1 MRQNSYLHFVIGLY
15 EALYHIKPD
24 LSSGKIPSQISFI
37 LAESAKMWYNC
48 SDIIIKEDI
57 MLASLTN
64 INKFY
69 NGNQVLSNVSLTI
82 DETDKIGLVG
92 NNGCG
97 KSTLLKILTGSVE
110 PDRFTEKDGIVS
122 FASKTTVGY
131 LEQMGGLDSES
142 TVMDEMQ
149 KVFEPIH
156 KAIERLRDIELEIQ
170 LGDNSSADEY
180 QQLSSWIEANDG
192 YNTDVKIRMILN
204 GMGFSEAE
212 LSRTVSGFSG
222 GEKTRLC
229 IAKLLLEEPN
239 LLILDEPTNH
249 LDFKTIMWLEDYL
262 RSYRGAVLIV
272 SHDRYFLDRL
282 CTSVCEIERGTLK
295 RYKGNYSAFIR
306 QREENDVR
314 QEKEYEQQ
322 QKQIAKMEDYVA
334 RNLVRASTT
343 KMAQSRRKQLDKI
356 ERIEKPF
363 HDNRHAKIHFTY
375 AMEPPIDVLKVKD
388 VDISVGEGAARKT
401 LLDNVSF
408 EVRRGEKVGIIG
420 DNGIGK
426 STLLKIIQEK
436 LPHKGLVRWNSNIKI
451 SYFEQ
456 ESTNLNRELTV
467 MEELHSRYPSLSDL
481 EVRNLLAQVR
491 FVGENVFK
499 ETGVISGGERAK
511 LCFAIMM
518 QEHGNV
524 LILDEPTNHL
534 DLSSKEA
541 IEEALAEYTGTVIF
555 VSHDR
560 YLLSRIADRLIELTD
575 GGFREHNY
583 GFDKY
588 LDVLR
593 DEQAEEKRLADAAK
607 FAKAAE
613 AAKEKNEKSY
623 RSKQQRSADAARK
636 NEMRRLEKEIDEF
649 QAQIDALTEEISREE
664 VYSDYELMA
673 QKCSEIDSLKQKI
686 EENFELLIELDG

>member
-1 MRQNSYLHFVIGLY
+1 
-15 EALYHIKPD
+15 
-24 LSSGKIPSQISFI
+24 
-37 LAESAKMWYNC
+37 
-48 SDIIIKEDI
+48 

-69 NGNQVLSNVSLTI
+69 NGNQVLNNVCLTI
-82 DETDKIGLVG
+82 DESDKIGLVG

-110 PDRFTEKDGIVS
+110 PDRFTEKDGIIS
-122 FASKTTVGY
+122 LAAKTTIGY
-131 LEQMGGLDSES
+131 LEQMGGLDSEN
-142 TVMDEMQ
+142 TVMDEMN
-149 KVFEPIH
+149 KVFEPVH
-156 KAIERLRDIELEIQ
+156 RAIERLREIELEIE
-170 LGDNSSADEY
+170 LGDSSAADEY

-204 GMGFSEAE
+204 GMGFTENE

-229 IAKLLLEEPN
+229 IARLLLEEPN

-262 RSYRGAVLIV
+262 RNYRGAVLIV
-272 SHDRYFLDRL
+272 SHDRFFLDRL
-282 CTSVCEIERGTLK
+282 CTSICEIEHGVLK
-295 RYKGNYSAFIR
+295 RYRGNYSAFVR
-306 QREENDVR
+306 QREENDIR
-314 QEKEYEQQ
+314 QEKEYEIQ

-334 RNLVRASTT
+334 KNLVRASTT
-343 KMAQSRRKQLDKI
+343 KMAQSRRKQLEKI

-363 HDNRHAKIHFTY
+363 HDTKSAKIHFTY
-375 AMEPPIDVLKVKD
+375 AMEPPLDVLKVKNI
-388 VDISVGEGAARKT
+388 DISVGEGASRKT
-401 LLDNVSF
+401 LLDDISF
-408 EVRRGEKVGIIG
+408 EVRRGDKIGIIG

-426 STLLKIIQEK
+426 STLLRIIQEQ
-436 LPHKGLVRWNSNIKI
+436 LPHKGVVRWNSNLKI

-467 MEELHSRYPSLSDL
+467 MEELHSRYPTLSDL

-491 FVGENVFK
+491 LIGENVFK

-541 IEEALAEYTGTVIF
+541 IEEALQEYTGTVIF

-560 YLLSRIADRLIELTD
+560 YLLSKIADRLIELTAD
-575 GGFREHNY
+575 GFREHNY
-583 GFDKY
+583 GFNKY

-593 DEQAEEKRLADAAK
+593 DEQAEQKRIADAEK

-613 AAKEKNEKSY
+613 AAKEKQTKAY

-636 NEMRRLEKEIDEF
+636 NEMRRLEQEIDDM
-649 QAQIDALTEEISREE
+649 QAQIDALTEEIAKEE
-664 VYSDYELMA
+664 VYTNYELMNS
-673 QKCSEIDSLKQKI
+673 KCAEIDTLKQKI
-686 EENFELLIELDG
+686 DENFEKLIELDE

>member
-1 MRQNSYLHFVIGLY
+1 
-15 EALYHIKPD
+15 
-24 LSSGKIPSQISFI
+24 
-37 LAESAKMWYNC
+37 
-48 SDIIIKEDI
+48 

-69 NGNQVLSNVSLTI
+69 NGKQVLSNVSLTI
-82 DETDKIGLVG
+82 DESDKIGLVG

-122 FASKTTVGY
+122 LAQKTTIGY
-131 LEQMGGLDSES
+131 LEQMGGLNSEN
-142 TVMDEMQ
+142 TVIDEMRSA
-149 KVFEPIH
+149 FEPIR
-156 KAIERLRDIELEIQ
+156 KAIERLREIELEIE

-180 QQLSSWIEANDG
+180 QQLTSWVEANDG

-204 GMGFSEAE
+204 GMGFSEEE
-212 LSRTVSGFSG
+212 LHRTVSGFSG

-229 IAKLLLEEPN
+229 ISRLLLEEPN

-282 CTSVCEIERGTLK
+282 CTSICEIERGVLT
-295 RYKGNYSAFIR
+295 RYRGNYSAFVR
-306 QREENDVR
+306 QREENDAR
-314 QEKEYEQQ
+314 REKEYEQQ
-322 QKQIAKMEDYVA
+322 QKQIAQLEDYVA
-334 RNLVRASTT
+334 KNLVRASTT
-343 KMAQSRRKQLDKI
+343 KMAQSRRKQLEKM
-356 ERIEKPF
+356 ERIERPV
-363 HDNRHAKIHFTY
+363 HDTKSAKIHFTY
-375 AMEPPIDVLKVKD
+375 AVEPPQEVLKVKGI
-388 VDISVGEGAARKT
+388 DIAVGEGSGRKT
-401 LLDNVSF
+401 LVDELSF
-408 EVRRGEKVGIIG
+408 DVRRGEKIGIIG

-426 STLLKIIQEK
+426 STLLRIIQEQ
-436 LPHKGLVRWNSNIKI
+436 LPHKGIVRWNSNIKI

-467 MEELHSRYPSLSDL
+467 MEELHSRYPSMSEL
-481 EVRNLLAQVR
+481 EVRSLLAQVR
-491 FVGENVFK
+491 LIGENVFK

-541 IEEALAEYTGTVIF
+541 IEEALEEYTGTIIF

-560 YLLSRIADRLIELTD
+560 YLLSKIADRLIELTA
-575 GGFREHNY
+575 GGYREHNY
-583 GFDKY
+583 GFEKY

-593 DEQAEEKRLADAAK
+593 EEQAEQKRIADAEK

-613 AAKEKNEKSY
+613 AAKEKSAKTY

-636 NEMRRLEKEIDEF
+636 NEMRRLEKEIDEL
-649 QAQIDALTEEISREE
+649 QAKIDALNEEISHEE
-664 VYSDYELMA
+664 VYSDYELMNS
-673 QKCSEIDSLKQKI
+673 KCLEIESLKQQI
-686 EENFELLIELDG
+686 DDDFEKLIELDE

>member
-1 MRQNSYLHFVIGLY
+1 
-15 EALYHIKPD
+15 
-24 LSSGKIPSQISFI
+24 
-37 LAESAKMWYNC
+37 
-48 SDIIIKEDI
+48 

-69 NGNQVLSNVSLTI
+69 NGNQVLKNVSITI
-82 DETDKIGLVG
+82 DESDKIGLVG

-97 KSTLLKILTGSVE
+97 KSTLLKILTGSVD

-122 FASKTTVGY
+122 FAAKTTVGY

-142 TVMDEMQ
+142 TVIAEMRS
-149 KVFEPIH
+149 VFEPIH
-156 KAIERLRDIELEIQ
+156 KAIERLREIELEIEM
-170 LGDNSSADEY
+170 GDDSAADEY
-180 QQLSSWIEANDG
+180 QRLTSWVEASDG
-192 YNTDVKIRMILN
+192 YNTDVKIRTVLN
-204 GMGFSEAE
+204 GMGFSGDE
-212 LSRTVSGFSG
+212 LERTVSGFSG

-282 CTSVCEIERGTLK
+282 CSSICEIERGVLT
-295 RYKGNYSAFIR
+295 RYKGNYSAFVR
-306 QREENDVR
+306 QREENNAR
-314 QEKEYEQQ
+314 REKEYEQQ
-322 QKQIAKMEDYVA
+322 QKQIAQLEDYVA
-334 RNLVRASTT
+334 KNLVRASTT
-343 KMAQSRRKQLDKI
+343 KMAQSRRKQLEKM
-356 ERIEKPF
+356 ERIERPAHEAKS
-363 HDNRHAKIHFTY
+363 AKIRFTY
-375 AMEPPIDVLKVKD
+375 AVEPPIDVLKVKG
-388 VDISVGEGAARKT
+388 VDISVGEGNARKT
-401 LLDNVSF
+401 LVDEVSF
-408 EVRRGEKVGIIG
+408 DMRRGEKIGIIG

-426 STLLKIIQEK
+426 STLLRIIQEK
-436 LPHKGLVRWNSNIKI
+436 LPHKGIVRWNSNVKI

-467 MEELHSRYPSLSDL
+467 MEELHSRYPSLSEL
-481 EVRNLLAQVR
+481 EVRSLLAQVR
-491 FVGENVFK
+491 LVGENVFK

-534 DLSSKEA
+534 DLSTKEA
-541 IEEALAEYTGTVIF
+541 IEEALEEYTGTIIF

-560 YLLSRIADRLIELTD
+560 YLLSKIADRLIELTD
-575 GGFREHNY
+575 GGYRCHNF
-583 GFDKY
+583 GFEKY

-593 DEQAEEKRLADAAK
+593 EEQSEQKRAADEEKRQR
-607 FAKAAE
+607 AAE
-613 AAKEKNEKSY
+613 AAKEKSEKNY

-636 NEMRRLEKEIDEF
+636 NEMRRLEKEIDEL
-649 QAQIDALTEEISREE
+649 QAKIDALTEEIGREE
-664 VYSDYELMA
+664 VYSDYELMNA
-673 QKCSEIDSLKQKI
+673 KCAEIDALKQRI
-686 EENFELLIELDG
+686 DENFELLIELDG

>member
-1 MRQNSYLHFVIGLY
+1 
-15 EALYHIKPD
+15 
-24 LSSGKIPSQISFI
+24 
-37 LAESAKMWYNC
+37 
-48 SDIIIKEDI
+48 
-57 MLASLTN
+57 MLASLIN

-69 NGNQVLSNVSLTI
+69 NGKQVLNNVSLTI
-82 DETDKIGLVG
+82 DESDKIGLVG

-122 FASKTTVGY
+122 LAQKTTIGY
-131 LEQMGGLDSES
+131 LEQMGGLNSEN
-142 TVMDEMQ
+142 TVIDEMRS
-149 KVFEPIH
+149 VFAPIQ
-156 KAIERLRDIELEIQ
+156 KAIDRLREIEIEIEM
-170 LGDNSSADEY
+170 GDNSSADEY
-180 QQLSSWIEANDG
+180 QQLTSWIEANDG

-204 GMGFSEAE
+204 GMGFTEAE
-212 LSRTVSGFSG
+212 LERKVSGFSG

-229 IAKLLLEEPN
+229 ISRLLLEEPN

-282 CTSVCEIERGTLK
+282 CTSICEIERGSLT
-295 RYKGNYSAFIR
+295 RYRGNYSAFVR

-314 QEKEYEQQ
+314 REKEYEQQ
-322 QKQIAKMEDYVA
+322 QKQIAQLEEYVA
-334 RNLVRASTT
+334 KNLVRASTT
-343 KMAQSRRKQLDKI
+343 KMAQSRRKQLEKM
-356 ERIEKPF
+356 ERIERPV
-363 HDNRHAKIHFTY
+363 HDTKSAKIHFTY
-375 AMEPPIDVLKVKD
+375 AVEPPQDILKVKG
-388 VDISVGEGAARKT
+388 VDISVGEGSSRKT
-401 LLDNVSF
+401 LVDEINF
-408 EVRRGEKVGIIG
+408 EVRRGEKIGIIG

-426 STLLKIIQEK
+426 STLLRIIQEQ
-436 LPHKGLVRWNSNIKI
+436 LPHKGIVRWNSNIKT

-467 MEELHSRYPSLSDL
+467 MEELHSRYPSMTEL

-491 FVGENVFK
+491 LVGENVFK

-541 IEEALAEYTGTVIF
+541 IEEALKEYTGTIIF

-560 YLLSRIADRLIELTD
+560 YLLSKIADRLIELTN
-575 GGFREHNY
+575 GSYREHNY
-583 GFDKY
+583 GFEKY

-593 DEQAEEKRLADAAK
+593 EEQAEQKRIADAEK

-613 AAKEKNEKSY
+613 AAKEKSVKTY

-636 NEMRRLEKEIDEF
+636 NEMRRLEKEIDEL
-649 QAQIDALTEEISREE
+649 QAQIDALTEEIGKEE
-664 VYSDYELMA
+664 VYSDYELMNS
-673 QKCSEIDSLKQKI
+673 KCSEIEKLKQQI
-686 EENFELLIELDG
+686 DENFEKLIELDE

>member
-1 MRQNSYLHFVIGLY
+1 
-15 EALYHIKPD
+15 
-24 LSSGKIPSQISFI
+24 
-37 LAESAKMWYNC
+37 
-48 SDIIIKEDI
+48 

-69 NGNQVLSNVSLTI
+69 NGNQVLKNVSLTI
-82 DETDKIGLVG
+82 DESDKIGLVG

-97 KSTLLKILTGSVE
+97 KSTLLKILTGSVD

-122 FASKTTVGY
+122 FAAKTTVGY

-142 TVMDEMQ
+142 TVIAEMRS
-149 KVFEPIH
+149 VFEPIH
-156 KAIERLRDIELEIQ
+156 KAIERLREIELEIEM
-170 LGDNSSADEY
+170 GDDSAADEY
-180 QQLSSWIEANDG
+180 QRLTSWVEASDG
-192 YNTDVKIRMILN
+192 YNTDVKIRTVLN
-204 GMGFSEAE
+204 GMGFSGDE
-212 LSRTVSGFSG
+212 LERTVSGFSG

-282 CTSVCEIERGTLK
+282 CSSICEIERGVLT
-295 RYKGNYSAFIR
+295 RYKGNYSTFVR
-306 QREENDVR
+306 QREENNAR
-314 QEKEYEQQ
+314 REKEYEQQ
-322 QKQIAKMEDYVA
+322 QKQIAQLEDYVA
-334 RNLVRASTT
+334 KNLVRASTT
-343 KMAQSRRKQLDKI
+343 KMAQSRRKQLEKM
-356 ERIEKPF
+356 ERIERPAHEAKS
-363 HDNRHAKIHFTY
+363 AKIRFTY
-375 AMEPPIDVLKVKD
+375 AVEPPIDVLKVKG
-388 VDISVGEGAARKT
+388 VDISVGEGNVRKT
-401 LLDNVSF
+401 LVDEVSF
-408 EVRRGEKVGIIG
+408 DVRRGEKIGIIG

-426 STLLKIIQEK
+426 STLLRIIQEK
-436 LPHKGLVRWNSNIKI
+436 LPHKGIVRWNSNVKI

-467 MEELHSRYPSLSDL
+467 MEELHSRYPSLSEL
-481 EVRNLLAQVR
+481 EVRSLLAQVR
-491 FVGENVFK
+491 LVGENVFK

-534 DLSSKEA
+534 DLSTKEA
-541 IEEALAEYTGTVIF
+541 IEEALEEYTGTIIF

-560 YLLSRIADRLIELTD
+560 YLLSKIADRLIELTD
-575 GGFREHNY
+575 GGYRCHNF
-583 GFDKY
+583 GFEKY

-593 DEQAEEKRLADAAK
+593 EEQSEQKRAADEEKRQR
-607 FAKAAE
+607 AAE
-613 AAKEKNEKSY
+613 TAKEKSEKNY

-636 NEMRRLEKEIDEF
+636 NEMRRLEKEIDEL
-649 QAQIDALTEEISREE
+649 QARIDALTEEIGREE
-664 VYSDYELMA
+664 VYSDYELMNA
-673 QKCSEIDSLKQKI
+673 KCAEIDELKQRI
-686 EENFELLIELDG
+686 DENFELLIELDG

>member
-1 MRQNSYLHFVIGLY
+1 
-15 EALYHIKPD
+15 
-24 LSSGKIPSQISFI
+24 
-37 LAESAKMWYNC
+37 
-48 SDIIIKEDI
+48 
-57 MLASLTN
+57 MLVSLNN

-69 NGNQVLSNVSLTI
+69 NGKQVLSNVSLTV
-82 DETDKIGLVG
+82 DENDKIGLVG

-110 PDRFTEKDGIVS
+110 PDRFTEKDGIIS
-122 FASKTTVGY
+122 FAQKTSIGY
-131 LEQMGGLDSES
+131 LEQMGGLDSEN
-142 TVMDEMQ
+142 TVMEEMN
-149 KVFEPIH
+149 KVFEPVH
-156 KAIERLRDIELEIQ
+156 KAMERLRDIELEIQ

-192 YNTDVKIRMILN
+192 YNTDVKIRTVLN
-204 GMGFSEAE
+204 GMGFSGEQ
-212 LSRTVSGFSG
+212 LNRRVSGFSG

-229 IAKLLLEEPN
+229 ISKLLLEEPN

-272 SHDRYFLDRL
+272 SHDRYFLDKL
-282 CTSVCEIERGTLK
+282 CTSICEIERGILT

-306 QREENDVR
+306 QREENTAR
-314 QEKEYEQQ
+314 REKEYEQQ
-322 QKQIAKMEDYVA
+322 QKQIAKMEDYVV

-343 KMAQSRRKQLDKI
+343 KMAQSRRKQLEKI

-363 HDNRHAKIHFTY
+363 HEEKHAKINFTY
-375 AMEPPIDVLKVKD
+375 AVEPPLDVLKVKNT
-388 VDISVGEGAARKT
+388 DISVGEGANRKT
-401 LLDNVSF
+401 LVDSVSF
-408 EVRRGEKVGIIG
+408 DVRRGEKIGIIG

-426 STLLKIIQEK
+426 STLLKIIQGL
-436 LPHKGLVRWNSNIKI
+436 LPHQGTVRWNTNIKI

-467 MEELHSRYPSLSDL
+467 MEELHSRYPLLSDL

-541 IEEALAEYTGTVIF
+541 IETALEEYTGTIIF

-575 GGFREHNY
+575 GSYREHNY
-583 GFDKY
+583 GFEKY
-588 LDVLR
+588 LEVLR
-593 DEQAEEKRLADAAK
+593 AEQAEEKRAADAEK

-613 AAKEKNEKSY
+613 AAKEKQAKTY
-623 RSKQQRSADAARK
+623 RNKQQRSADAARK

-649 QAQIDALTEEISREE
+649 QAKIDALSEEITKEE
-664 VYSDYELMA
+664 VYSDYELMNA
-673 QKCSEIDSLKQKI
+673 KCREIDELKGKI
-686 EENFELLIELDG
+686 DENFEKLIELDE

>member
-1 MRQNSYLHFVIGLY
+1 
-15 EALYHIKPD
+15 
-24 LSSGKIPSQISFI
+24 
-37 LAESAKMWYNC
+37 
-48 SDIIIKEDI
+48 

-69 NGNQVLSNVSLTI
+69 NGNQVLKNVSLTI
-82 DETDKIGLVG
+82 DESDKIGLVG

-97 KSTLLKILTGSVE
+97 KSTLLKILTGSVD

-122 FASKTTVGY
+122 FAAKTTVGY

-142 TVMDEMQ
+142 TVIAEMRS
-149 KVFEPIH
+149 VFEPIH
-156 KAIERLRDIELEIQ
+156 KAIERLREIELEIEM
-170 LGDNSSADEY
+170 GDDSAADEY
-180 QQLSSWIEANDG
+180 QRLTSWVEASDG
-192 YNTDVKIRMILN
+192 YNTDVKIRTVLN
-204 GMGFSEAE
+204 GMGFSGDE
-212 LSRTVSGFSG
+212 LERIVSGFSG

-282 CTSVCEIERGTLK
+282 CSSICEIERGVLT
-295 RYKGNYSAFIR
+295 RYKGNYSAFVR
-306 QREENDVR
+306 QREENNAR
-314 QEKEYEQQ
+314 REKEYEQQ
-322 QKQIAKMEDYVA
+322 QKQIAQLEDYVA
-334 RNLVRASTT
+334 KNLVRASTT
-343 KMAQSRRKQLDKI
+343 KMAQSRRKQLEKM
-356 ERIEKPF
+356 ERIERPAHEAKS
-363 HDNRHAKIHFTY
+363 AKIRFTY
-375 AMEPPIDVLKVKD
+375 AVEPPIDVLKVKG
-388 VDISVGEGAARKT
+388 VDISVGEGNARKT
-401 LLDNVSF
+401 LVDEVSF
-408 EVRRGEKVGIIG
+408 DVRRGEKIGIIG

-426 STLLKIIQEK
+426 STLLRIIQEK
-436 LPHKGLVRWNSNIKI
+436 LPHKGIVRWNSNVKI

-467 MEELHSRYPSLSDL
+467 MEELHSRYPSLSEL
-481 EVRNLLAQVR
+481 EVRSLLAQVR
-491 FVGENVFK
+491 LVGENVFK

-534 DLSSKEA
+534 DLSTKEA
-541 IEEALAEYTGTVIF
+541 IEEALEEYTGTIIF

-560 YLLSRIADRLIELTD
+560 YLLSKIADRLIELTD
-575 GGFREHNY
+575 GGYRCHNF
-583 GFDKY
+583 GFEKY

-593 DEQAEEKRLADAAK
+593 EEQSEQKRAADEEKRQR
-607 FAKAAE
+607 AAE
-613 AAKEKNEKSY
+613 AAKEKSEKNY

-636 NEMRRLEKEIDEF
+636 NEMRRLEKEIDEL
-649 QAQIDALTEEISREE
+649 QAKIDALTEEIGREV
-664 VYSDYELMA
+664 VYSDYELMNV
-673 QKCSEIDSLKQKI
+673 KCAEIDELKQRI
-686 EENFELLIELDG
+686 DENFELLIELDG

>member
-1 MRQNSYLHFVIGLY
+1 
-15 EALYHIKPD
+15 
-24 LSSGKIPSQISFI
+24 
-37 LAESAKMWYNC
+37 
-48 SDIIIKEDI
+48 

-69 NGNQVLSNVSLTI
+69 NGVQLLSNVSLTI
-82 DETDKIGLVG
+82 DETDRIGLVG

-122 FASKTTVGY
+122 FAGKTSIGY

-149 KVFEPIH
+149 KVFEPMH
-156 KAIERLRDIELEIQ
+156 KAIARLREIECEIEA
-170 LGDNSSADEY
+170 GDSSAADEY
-180 QQLSSWIEANDG
+180 QQLSSWVEANDG
-192 YNTDVKIRMILN
+192 YNTDVKIRTILN
-204 GMGFSEAE
+204 GMGFGENE
-212 LSRTVSGFSG
+212 LSRVVSGFSG

-229 IAKLLLEEPN
+229 ISKLLLEEPN

-262 RSYRGAVLIV
+262 KSYRGAVLIV

-282 CTSVCEIERGTLK
+282 CTSICEIERGVLR
-295 RYKGNYSAFIR
+295 RYKGNYSAFVR
-306 QREENDVR
+306 QRDEDDAR
-314 QEKEYEQQ
+314 REKEYAQQ

-343 KMAQSRRKQLDKI
+343 KMAQSRRKQLEKI
-356 ERIEKPF
+356 EPIEKPF
-363 HDNRHAKIHFTY
+363 HDTRRAKIHFTY
-375 AMEPPIDVLKVKD
+375 PVEPPLDVLKVKG
-388 VDISVGEGAARKT
+388 VDISVGEGAERKT
-401 LLDNVSF
+401 LVNEVSF
-408 EVRRGEKVGIIG
+408 EVRRGEKIGIIG

-436 LPHKGLVRWNSNIKI
+436 LPHKGVVRWNSNIKI

-456 ESTNLNRELTV
+456 ESTNLNRALTV

-491 FVGENVFK
+491 FTGENVFK

-534 DLSSKEA
+534 DLASKEA

-575 GGFREHNY
+575 GGYREHNY
-583 GFDKY
+583 GFAKY

-593 DEQAEEKRLADAAK
+593 DEQAEEKRIADAAK

-613 AAKEKNEKSY
+613 AAKEKNERSY
-623 RSKQQRSADAARK
+623 RSKQQRSADAARR
-636 NEMRRLEKEIDEF
+636 NEMKRLEKEIDEL
-649 QAQIDALTEEISREE
+649 QARIDSLTEEIGREE
-664 VYSDYELMA
+664 VYSDYELMSS
-673 QKCSEIDSLKQKI
+673 KCSEIDSLKQQI
-686 EENFELLIELDG
+686 DEDFEKLIELDE

>member
-1 MRQNSYLHFVIGLY
+1 
-15 EALYHIKPD
+15 
-24 LSSGKIPSQISFI
+24 
-37 LAESAKMWYNC
+37 
-48 SDIIIKEDI
+48 

-69 NGNQVLSNVSLTI
+69 NGNQVLKNVSLTI
-82 DETDKIGLVG
+82 DESDKIGLVG

-97 KSTLLKILTGSVE
+97 KSTLLKILTGSVD

-122 FASKTTVGY
+122 FAAKTTVGY

-142 TVMDEMQ
+142 TVIAEMRS
-149 KVFEPIH
+149 VFEPIH
-156 KAIERLRDIELEIQ
+156 KAIERLREIELEIEM
-170 LGDNSSADEY
+170 GDDSAADEY
-180 QQLSSWIEANDG
+180 QRLTSWVEASDG
-192 YNTDVKIRMILN
+192 YNTDVKIRTVLN
-204 GMGFSEAE
+204 GMGFSGDE
-212 LSRTVSGFSG
+212 LERIVSGFSG

-282 CTSVCEIERGTLK
+282 CSSICEIERGVLT
-295 RYKGNYSAFIR
+295 RYKGNYSAFVR
-306 QREENDVR
+306 QREENNAR
-314 QEKEYEQQ
+314 REKEYEQQ
-322 QKQIAKMEDYVA
+322 QKQIAQLEDYVA
-334 RNLVRASTT
+334 KNLVRASTT
-343 KMAQSRRKQLDKI
+343 KKAQSRRKQLEKM
-356 ERIEKPF
+356 ERIERPAHEAKS
-363 HDNRHAKIHFTY
+363 AKIRFTY
-375 AMEPPIDVLKVKD
+375 AVEPPIDVLKVKG
-388 VDISVGEGAARKT
+388 VDISVGEGNARKT
-401 LLDNVSF
+401 LVDEVSF
-408 EVRRGEKVGIIG
+408 DVRRGEKIGIIG

-426 STLLKIIQEK
+426 STLLRIIQEK
-436 LPHKGLVRWNSNIKI
+436 LPHKGIVRWNSNVKI

-467 MEELHSRYPSLSDL
+467 MEELHSRYPSLSEL
-481 EVRNLLAQVR
+481 EVRSLLAQVR
-491 FVGENVFK
+491 LVGENVFK

-534 DLSSKEA
+534 DLSTKEA
-541 IEEALAEYTGTVIF
+541 IEEALEEYTGTIIF

-560 YLLSRIADRLIELTD
+560 YLLSKIADRLIELTD
-575 GGFREHNY
+575 GGYRCHNF
-583 GFDKY
+583 GFEKY

-593 DEQAEEKRLADAAK
+593 EEQSEQKRAADEEKRQR
-607 FAKAAE
+607 AAE
-613 AAKEKNEKSY
+613 AAKEKSEKNY

-636 NEMRRLEKEIDEF
+636 NEMRRLEKEIDEL
-649 QAQIDALTEEISREE
+649 QAKIDALTEEIGREE
-664 VYSDYELMA
+664 VYSDYELMNA
-673 QKCSEIDSLKQKI
+673 KCAEIDELKQRI
-686 EENFELLIELDG
+686 DENFELLIELDG

>member
-1 MRQNSYLHFVIGLY
+1 
-15 EALYHIKPD
+15 
-24 LSSGKIPSQISFI
+24 
-37 LAESAKMWYNC
+37 
-48 SDIIIKEDI
+48 

-69 NGNQVLSNVSLTI
+69 NGNQVLKNVSLTI
-82 DETDKIGLVG
+82 DESDKIGLVG

-97 KSTLLKILTGSVE
+97 KSTLLKILTGSVN

-122 FASKTTVGY
+122 FAAKTTVGY

-142 TVMDEMQ
+142 TVIAEMRS
-149 KVFEPIH
+149 VFEPIH
-156 KAIERLRDIELEIQ
+156 KAIERLREIELEIEM
-170 LGDNSSADEY
+170 GDDSAADEY
-180 QQLSSWIEANDG
+180 QRLTSWVEASDG
-192 YNTDVKIRMILN
+192 YNTDVKIRTVLN
-204 GMGFSEAE
+204 GMGFSGDE
-212 LSRTVSGFSG
+212 LERIVSGFSG

-282 CTSVCEIERGTLK
+282 CSSICEIERGVLT
-295 RYKGNYSAFIR
+295 RYKGNYSAFVR
-306 QREENDVR
+306 QREENNAR
-314 QEKEYEQQ
+314 REKEYEQQ
-322 QKQIAKMEDYVA
+322 QKQIAQLEDYVA
-334 RNLVRASTT
+334 KNLVRASTT
-343 KMAQSRRKQLDKI
+343 KMAQSRRKQLEKM
-356 ERIEKPF
+356 ERIERPAHEAKS
-363 HDNRHAKIHFTY
+363 AKIRFTY
-375 AMEPPIDVLKVKD
+375 AVEPPIDVLKVKG
-388 VDISVGEGAARKT
+388 VDISVGEGNARKT
-401 LLDNVSF
+401 LVDEVSF
-408 EVRRGEKVGIIG
+408 DVRRGEKIGIIG

-426 STLLKIIQEK
+426 STLLRIIQEK
-436 LPHKGLVRWNSNIKI
+436 LPHKGIVRWNSNVKI

-467 MEELHSRYPSLSDL
+467 MEELHSRYPSLSEL
-481 EVRNLLAQVR
+481 EVRSLLAQVR
-491 FVGENVFK
+491 LVGENVFK

-534 DLSSKEA
+534 DLSTKEA
-541 IEEALAEYTGTVIF
+541 IEEALEEYTGTIIF

-560 YLLSRIADRLIELTD
+560 YLLSKIADRLIELTD
-575 GGFREHNY
+575 GGYRCHNF
-583 GFDKY
+583 GFEKY

-593 DEQAEEKRLADAAK
+593 EEQSEQKRAADEEKRQR
-607 FAKAAE
+607 AAE
-613 AAKEKNEKSY
+613 AAKEKSEKNY

-636 NEMRRLEKEIDEF
+636 NEMRRLEKEIDEL
-649 QAQIDALTEEISREE
+649 QAKIDALTEEIGREE
-664 VYSDYELMA
+664 VYSDYELMNA
-673 QKCSEIDSLKQKI
+673 KCAEIDELKQRIDK
-686 EENFELLIELDG
+686 NFELLIELDG

>member
-1 MRQNSYLHFVIGLY
+1 
-15 EALYHIKPD
+15 
-24 LSSGKIPSQISFI
+24 
-37 LAESAKMWYNC
+37 
-48 SDIIIKEDI
+48 
-57 MLASLTN
+57 MLVSLTN

-69 NGNQVLSNVSLTI
+69 NGKQILNNVSLTV
-82 DETDKIGLVG
+82 DENDKIGLVG

-110 PDRFTEKDGIVS
+110 PDRFSEKDGIIS
-122 FASKTTVGY
+122 FAAKTTVGY
-131 LEQMGGLDSES
+131 LEQMGGLDSNS
-142 TVMDEMQ
+142 SVIDEMR
-149 KVFEPIH
+149 KVFEPMQ
-156 KAIERLRDIELEIQ
+156 KAIDRLREIEREIER
-170 LGDNSSADEY
+170 GDNSSADEY
-180 QQLSSWIEANDG
+180 QRLSSWVEANDG
-192 YNTDVKIRMILN
+192 YNTDVKIRTVLN
-204 GMGFSEAE
+204 GMGFSGEQ
-212 LSRTVSGFSG
+212 LDRTVSGFSG

-282 CTSVCEIERGTLK
+282 CTSVCEIERGVLT
-295 RYKGNYSAFIR
+295 RYKGNYSAFVR

-314 QEKEYEQQ
+314 RRREYEQQ

-343 KMAQSRRKQLDKI
+343 KMAQSRRKQLEKI

-363 HDNRHAKIHFTY
+363 HDEKRAKISFTY
-375 AMEPPIDVLKVKD
+375 AVEPPLDVLKVRNA
-388 VDISVGEGAARKT
+388 DISVGEGANRKT
-401 LLDNVSF
+401 LVDNVSF

-426 STLLKIIQEK
+426 STLLKIIQGF
-436 LPHKGLVRWNSNIKI
+436 LPHEGSVRWNTNVKI
-451 SYFEQ
+451 SYFDQ
-456 ESTNLNRELTV
+456 EGANLNRELTV

-481 EVRNLLAQVR
+481 EVRSLLAQVR

-534 DLSSKEA
+534 DLNSKEA
-541 IEEALAEYTGTVIF
+541 IETALEEYTGTIIF

-575 GGFREHNY
+575 GSYREHNY
-583 GFDKY
+583 GFEKY
-588 LDVLR
+588 LEVLR
-593 DEQAEEKRLADAAK
+593 TEQAEEKRSAEAEKLAA
-607 FAKAAE
+607 AAE
-613 AAKEKNEKSY
+613 TAKEKQAKTY
-623 RSKQQRSADAARK
+623 RNKQQRSADAARK
-636 NEMRRLEKEIDEF
+636 NEMRRLEKEIDEL
-649 QAQIDALTEEISREE
+649 QEKIDMLSEEIAQEE
-664 VYSDYELMA
+664 VYTDYELMNA
-673 QKCSEIDSLKQKI
+673 KCREIDELKMKI
-686 EENFELLIELDG
+686 DENFEKLIELDE

>member
-1 MRQNSYLHFVIGLY
+1 
-15 EALYHIKPD
+15 
-24 LSSGKIPSQISFI
+24 
-37 LAESAKMWYNC
+37 
-48 SDIIIKEDI
+48 

-69 NGNQVLSNVSLTI
+69 NGNQVLKNVSLTI
-82 DETDKIGLVG
+82 DESDKIGLVG

-97 KSTLLKILTGSVE
+97 KSTLLKILTGSVD

-122 FASKTTVGY
+122 FAAKTTVGY

-142 TVMDEMQ
+142 TVIAEMRS
-149 KVFEPIH
+149 VFEPIH
-156 KAIERLRDIELEIQ
+156 KAIERLREIELEIEM
-170 LGDNSSADEY
+170 GDDSAADEY
-180 QQLSSWIEANDG
+180 QRLTSWVEASDG
-192 YNTDVKIRMILN
+192 YNTDVKIRTVLN
-204 GMGFSEAE
+204 GMGFSGDE
-212 LSRTVSGFSG
+212 LERIVSGFSG

-282 CTSVCEIERGTLK
+282 CSSICEIERGVLT
-295 RYKGNYSAFIR
+295 RYKGNYSAFVR
-306 QREENDVR
+306 QRDENNAR
-314 QEKEYEQQ
+314 REKEYEQQ
-322 QKQIAKMEDYVA
+322 QKQIAQLEDYVA
-334 RNLVRASTT
+334 KNLVRASTT
-343 KMAQSRRKQLDKI
+343 KMAQSRRKQLEKM
-356 ERIEKPF
+356 ERIERPAHEAKS
-363 HDNRHAKIHFTY
+363 AKIRFTY
-375 AMEPPIDVLKVKD
+375 AVEPPIDVLKVKG
-388 VDISVGEGAARKT
+388 VDISVGEGNARKT
-401 LLDNVSF
+401 LVDEVSF
-408 EVRRGEKVGIIG
+408 DVRRGEKIGIIG

-426 STLLKIIQEK
+426 STLLRIIQEK
-436 LPHKGLVRWNSNIKI
+436 LPHKGIVRWNSNVKI

-467 MEELHSRYPSLSDL
+467 MEELHSRYPSLSEL
-481 EVRNLLAQVR
+481 EVRSLLAQVR
-491 FVGENVFK
+491 LVGENVFK

-534 DLSSKEA
+534 DLSTKEA
-541 IEEALAEYTGTVIF
+541 IEEALEEYTGTIIF

-560 YLLSRIADRLIELTD
+560 YLLSKIADRLIELTD
-575 GGFREHNY
+575 GSYRCHNFGFE
-583 GFDKY
+583 KY

-593 DEQAEEKRLADAAK
+593 KEQSEQKRAADEEKRQR
-607 FAKAAE
+607 AAE
-613 AAKEKNEKSY
+613 AAKEKSEKNY

-636 NEMRRLEKEIDEF
+636 NEMRRLEKEIDEL
-649 QAQIDALTEEISREE
+649 QAKIDALTEEIGREE
-664 VYSDYELMA
+664 VYSDYELMNA
-673 QKCSEIDSLKQKI
+673 KCAEIDELKQRI
-686 EENFELLIELDG
+686 DENFELLIELDG

>member
-1 MRQNSYLHFVIGLY
+1 
-15 EALYHIKPD
+15 
-24 LSSGKIPSQISFI
+24 
-37 LAESAKMWYNC
+37 
-48 SDIIIKEDI
+48 

-69 NGNQVLSNVSLTI
+69 NGNQVLKNVSLTI
-82 DETDKIGLVG
+82 DESDKIGLVG

-97 KSTLLKILTGSVE
+97 KSTLLKILTGSVD

-122 FASKTTVGY
+122 FAAKTTVGY

-142 TVMDEMQ
+142 TVIAEMRS
-149 KVFEPIH
+149 VFEPIH
-156 KAIERLRDIELEIQ
+156 KAIERLREIELEIEM
-170 LGDNSSADEY
+170 GDDSAADEY
-180 QQLSSWIEANDG
+180 QRLTSWVEASDG
-192 YNTDVKIRMILN
+192 YNTDVKIRTVLN
-204 GMGFSEAE
+204 GMGFSVDE
-212 LSRTVSGFSG
+212 LERIVSGFSG

-282 CTSVCEIERGTLK
+282 CSSICEIERGVLT
-295 RYKGNYSAFIR
+295 RYKGNYSAFVR
-306 QREENDVR
+306 QREENNAR
-314 QEKEYEQQ
+314 REKEYEQQ
-322 QKQIAKMEDYVA
+322 QKQIAQLEDYVA
-334 RNLVRASTT
+334 KNLVRASTT
-343 KMAQSRRKQLDKI
+343 KMAQSRRKQLEKM
-356 ERIEKPF
+356 ERIERPAHEAKS
-363 HDNRHAKIHFTY
+363 AKIRFTY
-375 AMEPPIDVLKVKD
+375 AVEPPIDVLKVKG
-388 VDISVGEGAARKT
+388 VDISVGEGNARKT
-401 LLDNVSF
+401 LVDEVSF
-408 EVRRGEKVGIIG
+408 DVRRGEKIGIIG

-426 STLLKIIQEK
+426 STLLRIIQEK
-436 LPHKGLVRWNSNIKI
+436 LPHKGIVRWNSNVKI

-467 MEELHSRYPSLSDL
+467 MEELHSRYPSLSEL
-481 EVRNLLAQVR
+481 EVRSLLAQVR
-491 FVGENVFK
+491 LVGENVFK

-534 DLSSKEA
+534 DLSTKEA
-541 IEEALAEYTGTVIF
+541 IEEALEEYTGTIIF

-560 YLLSRIADRLIELTD
+560 YLLSKIADRLIELTD
-575 GGFREHNY
+575 GGYRCHNF
-583 GFDKY
+583 GFEKY

-593 DEQAEEKRLADAAK
+593 EEQSEQKRAADEEKRQR
-607 FAKAAE
+607 AAE
-613 AAKEKNEKSY
+613 AAKEKSEKNY

-636 NEMRRLEKEIDEF
+636 NEMRRLEKEIDEL
-649 QAQIDALTEEISREE
+649 QAKIDALTEEIGREE
-664 VYSDYELMA
+664 VYSDYELMNA
-673 QKCSEIDSLKQKI
+673 KCAEIDELKQRI
-686 EENFELLIELDG
+686 DENFELLIELDG

>member
-1 MRQNSYLHFVIGLY
+1 
-15 EALYHIKPD
+15 
-24 LSSGKIPSQISFI
+24 
-37 LAESAKMWYNC
+37 
-48 SDIIIKEDI
+48 
-57 MLASLTN
+57 MLAGLTN

-69 NGNQVLSNVSLTI
+69 NGNQILKNVCLNI
-82 DETDKIGLVG
+82 DENDKIGLVG
-92 NNGCG
+92 KNGCG
-97 KSTLLKILTGSVE
+97 KSTLLKILTGNEE

-122 FASKTTVGY
+122 VASKTTMGY
-131 LEQMGGLDSES
+131 LKQMGGLDSDKTIIE
-142 TVMDEMQ
+142 EMQ
-149 KVFEPIH
+149 SVFEPVH
-156 KAIERLRDIELEIQ
+156 KAIERLREIEIEIQ
-170 LGDNSSADEY
+170 SGDNSSADEY

-192 YNTDVKIRMILN
+192 YNTDVKIKMILN
-204 GMGFSEAE
+204 GMGFSESE
-212 LSRTVSGFSG
+212 LNRIVSGFSG
-222 GEKTRLC
+222 GEKTRLS

-262 RSYRGAVLIV
+262 KTYRGAVLIV

-282 CTSVCEIERGTLK
+282 CTSICEIERGVLK
-295 RYKGNYSAFIR
+295 RYRGNYSAFVR
-306 QREENDVR
+306 QREENDTR
-314 QEKEYEQQ
+314 QEKEYELQ

-343 KMAQSRRKQLDKI
+343 KMAQSRRKQLENMELI
-356 ERIEKPF
+356 ERPV
-363 HDNRHAKIHFTY
+363 HDNKYAKINFTY
-375 AMEPPIDVLKVKD
+375 AVEPPLDVLKVKN
-388 VDISVGEGAARKT
+388 VDISVGTGTQKKT
-401 LLDNVSF
+401 LVPEISF
-408 EVRRGEKVGIIG
+408 EVRRGDKIGIIG

-426 STLLKIIQEK
+426 STLLKIIQEQ
-436 LPHKGLVRWNSNIKI
+436 LPHKGVVRWNSNIKI

-456 ESTNLNRELTV
+456 ESTNLNKELTV
-467 MEELHSRYPSLSDL
+467 MEELHSRYPSMSDL

-491 FVGENVFK
+491 ITGENVFK

-541 IEEALAEYTGTVIF
+541 IETAMEEYTGTIIF

-560 YLLSRIADRLIELTD
+560 YLLSKIADRLIELTNNSY
-575 GGFREHNY
+575 RIHEY
-583 GFDKY
+583 GFEKY

-593 DEQAEEKRLADAAK
+593 EEQAAEKKAADAEK

-613 AAKEKNEKSY
+613 AAKEKQIKSY

-636 NEMRRLEKEIDEF
+636 NEMRRLEREIDEF
-649 QAQIDALTEEISREE
+649 QAQIDALTEEIGREE
-664 VYSDYELMA
+664 VYTDYELMN
-673 QKCSEIDSLKQKI
+673 QKCSEIDRLKQQI
-686 EENFELLIELDG
+686 EDNFEKLIELDG

>member
-1 MRQNSYLHFVIGLY
+1 
-15 EALYHIKPD
+15 
-24 LSSGKIPSQISFI
+24 
-37 LAESAKMWYNC
+37 
-48 SDIIIKEDI
+48 
-57 MLASLTN
+57 MLVSLNN

-69 NGNQVLSNVSLTI
+69 NGNQLLNNISLTI
-82 DETDKIGLVG
+82 DENDKIGLVG

-97 KSTLLKILTGSVE
+97 KSTLLKIITGSVE

-122 FASKTTVGY
+122 TASKTTIGY
-131 LEQMGGLDSES
+131 LEQMGGLDSEK
-142 TVMDEMQ
+142 TVMEEMQ
-149 KVFEPIH
+149 GVFEPVH
-156 KAIERLRDIELEIQ
+156 RAIERLREIEAEIES
-170 LGDNSSADEY
+170 GDDSSADEY

-204 GMGFSEAE
+204 GMGFTENE
-212 LSRTVSGFSG
+212 LKRTVSGFSG

-229 IAKLLLEEPN
+229 ISKLLLEEPN

-262 RSYRGAVLIV
+262 RSYKGAVLIV

-282 CTSVCEIERGTLK
+282 CTSVCEIERGTLT
-295 RYKGNYSAFIR
+295 RYRGNYSAFVR
-306 QREENDVR
+306 QREENDTR
-314 QEKEYEQQ
+314 RAKEYEIQ
-322 QKQIAKMEDYVA
+322 QKQIAKLEDYVA
-334 RNLVRASTT
+334 KNLVRASTT
-343 KMAQSRRKQLDKI
+343 KMAQSKRKQLEKM
-356 ERIEKPF
+356 ERVEKPF
-363 HDNRHAKIHFTY
+363 HDTKSAKIHFTY
-375 AMEPPIDVLKVKD
+375 STEPPLDILKVKG
-388 VDISVGEGAARKT
+388 VDISVGEGSSRKT
-401 LLDNVSF
+401 LVDEINF

-436 LPHKGLVRWNSNIKI
+436 LAHKGTVRWNSNIKI

-467 MEELHSRYPSLSDL
+467 MEEIHSRYPSMSDL
-481 EVRNLLAQVR
+481 EVRSLLAQVR
-491 FVGENVFK
+491 ITGENVFK

-541 IEEALAEYTGTVIF
+541 IEEALEEYTGTVIF

-560 YLLSRIADRLIELTD
+560 YLLSKIADRLIELTD
-575 GGFREHNY
+575 GTYRLHDY
-583 GFDKY
+583 GFEKY

-593 DEQAEEKRLADAAK
+593 DEQAEQKRIADAEK
-607 FAKAAE
+607 FAKNAE
-613 AAKEKNEKSY
+613 VAKDKAVKSY
-623 RSKQQRSADAARK
+623 RNKQQRSADASRK
-636 NEMRRLEKEIDEF
+636 NEMKRLEKEIDAL
-649 QAQIDALTEEISREE
+649 QAKIDALTEEISKEE
-664 VYSDYELMA
+664 VYSDYELMSA
-673 QKCSEIDSLKQKI
+673 KCTEIEQFKQQI
-686 EENFELLIELDG
+686 DENFDKLVELEEQ

>member
-1 MRQNSYLHFVIGLY
+1 
-15 EALYHIKPD
+15 
-24 LSSGKIPSQISFI
+24 
-37 LAESAKMWYNC
+37 
-48 SDIIIKEDI
+48 

-69 NGNQVLSNVSLTI
+69 NGNQVLKNVSLTI
-82 DETDKIGLVG
+82 DESDKIGLVG

-97 KSTLLKILTGSVE
+97 KSTLLKILTGSVD

-122 FASKTTVGY
+122 FAAKTTVGY

-142 TVMDEMQ
+142 TVIAEMRS
-149 KVFEPIH
+149 VFEPIH
-156 KAIERLRDIELEIQ
+156 KAIERLREIELEIEM
-170 LGDNSSADEY
+170 GDDSAADEY
-180 QQLSSWIEANDG
+180 QRLTSWVEASDG
-192 YNTDVKIRMILN
+192 YNTDVKIRTVLN
-204 GMGFSEAE
+204 GMGFSGDE
-212 LSRTVSGFSG
+212 LERIVSGFSG

-282 CTSVCEIERGTLK
+282 CSSICEIERGVLT
-295 RYKGNYSAFIR
+295 RYNGNYSAFVR
-306 QREENDVR
+306 QRDENNAR
-314 QEKEYEQQ
+314 REKEYEQQ
-322 QKQIAKMEDYVA
+322 QKQIAQLEDYVA
-334 RNLVRASTT
+334 KNLVRASTT
-343 KMAQSRRKQLDKI
+343 KMAQSRRKQLEKM
-356 ERIEKPF
+356 ERIERPAHEAKS
-363 HDNRHAKIHFTY
+363 AKIRFTY
-375 AMEPPIDVLKVKD
+375 AVEPPIDVLKVKG
-388 VDISVGEGAARKT
+388 VDISVGEGNARKT
-401 LLDNVSF
+401 LVDEVSF
-408 EVRRGEKVGIIG
+408 DVRRGEKIGIIG

-426 STLLKIIQEK
+426 STLLRIIQEK
-436 LPHKGLVRWNSNIKI
+436 LPHKGIVRWNSNVKI

-467 MEELHSRYPSLSDL
+467 MEELHSRYPSLSEL
-481 EVRNLLAQVR
+481 EVRSLLAQVR
-491 FVGENVFK
+491 LVGENVFK

-534 DLSSKEA
+534 DLSTKEA
-541 IEEALAEYTGTVIF
+541 IEEALEEYTGTIIF

-560 YLLSRIADRLIELTD
+560 YLLSKIADRLIELTD
-575 GGFREHNY
+575 GGYRCHNF
-583 GFDKY
+583 GFEKY

-593 DEQAEEKRLADAAK
+593 EEQSEQKRAADEEKRQR
-607 FAKAAE
+607 AAE
-613 AAKEKNEKSY
+613 AAKEKSEKNY

-636 NEMRRLEKEIDEF
+636 NEMRRLEKEIDEL
-649 QAQIDALTEEISREE
+649 QAKIDALTEEIGREE
-664 VYSDYELMA
+664 VYSDYELMNA
-673 QKCSEIDSLKQKI
+673 KCAEIDELKQRI
-686 EENFELLIELDG
+686 DENFELLIELDG